1 MLPWDELPDHMK
13 NDQVKRY
20 YDKLKKKEK
29 QLCLKRM
36 FDVGVS
42 VFLLMLLLPVLIVI
56 SILISCESKG
66 GFLFTQERVTT
77 YGRVF
82 KIYKFRTMV
91 KDAESMGSLV
101 TTDEDARVTRIGG
114 FLRKYRLD
122 ELPQLVNIIKGDMSL
137 VGTRPEVTKYVRE
150 YKPEMYATLLMPA
163 GVTAEASIR
172 YKDEATRLKGVAG
185 EEADR
190 VYIDEIL
197 PEKMK
202 YNLDYVENYSF
213 LRDIKLC
220 IKTVI
225 SVVSD

>member
-1 MLPWDELPDHMK
+1 
-13 NDQVKRY
+13 Y

-42 VFLLMLLLPVLIVI
+42 VFLLMLLFPVLIVI